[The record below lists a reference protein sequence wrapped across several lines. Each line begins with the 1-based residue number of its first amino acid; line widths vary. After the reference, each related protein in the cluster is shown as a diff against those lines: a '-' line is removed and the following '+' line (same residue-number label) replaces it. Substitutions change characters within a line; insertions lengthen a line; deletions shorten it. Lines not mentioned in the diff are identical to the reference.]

1 MEEDFKKEARK
12 QYLHYFRFWFIGIGI
27 LAAACIAAAL
37 SARTRDMPRANNEAP
52 KERVTTRTS
61 SPTRRKRTCGNT

>member
-27 LAAACIAAAL
+27 LAAACI
-37 SARTRDMPRANNEAP
+37 
-52 KERVTTRTS
+52 
-61 SPTRRKRTCGNT
+61 G